1 MEDGMA
7 VKIEGIIPPIITCFD
22 KKGTIDEGA
31 QKDLV
36 RYLSKHVQGFYPCGT
51 YGSGPLMTMEERKR
65 VAEIVIK
72 EKGDAFVVV
81 HVGAPSTIEAVDLAR
96 HAEAA
101 GADAIG
107 AIPPYYYAYSQA
119 QLIEHYRALIRSV
132 KIPVFVY
139 NNPELSRNPVLPE
152 TLRIL
157 ADDGLSGVKDSSFDL
172 VNFYNY
178 VLAVKKPGFTFIV
191 GTEAIAA
198 AALDA
203 GAAGV
208 IAGLANV
215 FPEMLVDFYATWK
228 KGNSRE
234 TTEKQLRVMQARNI
248 LKLGPTLTM
257 TYAALRMR
265 GFNPGYPR
273 APYTEIGKEVYDKAS
288 KGFKELGLIE

>member
-1 MEDGMA
+1 MSPEIG
-7 VKIEGIIPPIITCFD
+7 GIIPPVITCFD
-22 KKGTIDEGA
+22 KNGKIDESA
-31 QKDLV
+31 QREIV
-36 RYLSKHVQGFYPCGT
+36 RYLAKYVQGFYPCGT
-51 YGSGPLMTMEERKR
+51 YGSGPLMSAEERKR

-72 EKGDAFVVV
+72 EKGAAKAII
-81 HVGAPSTIEAVDLAR
+81 HVGTASTSEAIDLAQ
-96 HAEAA
+96 HAESA

-119 QLIEHYRALIRSV
+119 QLIEHYRKLINAV
-132 KIPVFVY
+132 KIPVFLY
-139 NNPELSRNPVLPE
+139 NNPELSRNPVSPE
-152 TLRIL
+152 SLRVL
-157 ADDGLSGVKDSSFDL
+157 AEDGLAGVKDSSFDL

-203 GAAGV
+203 GASGV

-215 FPEMLVDFYATWK
+215 FPEFLADFYATWK
-228 KGNSRE
+228 KGNPLA
-234 TTEKQLRVMQARNI
+234 TAKKQLEVMRARNV

-273 APYTEIGKEVYDKAS
+273 APYTEISKDIYDKAL
-288 KGFKELGLIE
+288 KEFQQMRLIG

>member
-1 MEDGMA
+1 MPTG
-7 VKIEGIIPPIITCFD
+7 IGGIIPPVITCFD
-22 KKGTIDEGA
+22 KHGKIDESA
-31 QKDLV
+31 QREIV
-36 RYLSKHVQGFYPCGT
+36 RFLAKYVQGFYPCGT
-51 YGSGPLMTMEERKR
+51 YGSGPLMSAEERKR
-65 VAEIVIK
+65 VAKIVIE
-72 EKGDAFVVV
+72 EKGTAKAII
-81 HVGAPSTIEAVDLAR
+81 HVGATSTAEALDLAR

-107 AIPPYYYAYSQA
+107 AIPPYYYAYSQD
-119 QLIEHYRALIRSV
+119 QLIEHYRKLIDAV
-132 KIPVFVY
+132 KIPVFLY
-139 NNPELSRNPVLPE
+139 NNPELSRNPVSPE
-152 TLRIL
+152 SLRVL
-157 ADDGLSGVKDSSFDL
+157 AEDGLAGVKDSSFDL

-178 VLAVKKPGFTFIV
+178 VLSVKKPGFTFIV

-215 FPEMLVDFYATWK
+215 FPEFLVDFFTTWK
-228 KGNSRE
+228 KGDPHA
-234 TTEKQLRVMQARNI
+234 TTLKQLEVMRARNV

-273 APYTEIGKEVYDKAS
+273 APYTTISKDIYDTALKE
-288 KGFKELGLIE
+288 FQHMGLIG

>member
-1 MEDGMA
+1 MA
-7 VKIEGIIPPIITCFD
+7 AKIEGIIPPVITCFD
-22 KKGTIDEGA
+22 KNGAIDESA
-31 QKDLV
+31 QRELI

-51 YGSGPLMTMEERKR
+51 YGSGPLMTTEERKR
-65 VAEIVIK
+65 VAEIVLK
-72 EKGDAFVVV
+72 EKGDAFAII
-81 HVGAPSTIEAVDLAR
+81 HVGAPSTAEAVDLAQ

-101 GADAIG
+101 GADAVG

-119 QLIEHYRALIRSV
+119 QLIEHYRALIKAV

-139 NNPELSRNPVLPE
+139 NNPELSRNPVFPE

-157 ADDGLSGVKDSSFDL
+157 AEDGLAGVKDSSFDL

-178 VLAVKKPGFTFIV
+178 VLTVKKPDFTFIV

-203 GAAGV
+203 GASGV

-215 FPEMLVDFYATWK
+215 FPEFLEDFYTTWK
-228 KGNSRE
+228 QGDTRL
-234 TTEKQLRVMQARNI
+234 TTKKQLDVMRARNV

-265 GFNPGYPR
+265 GFNPGHPR
-273 APYTEIGKEVYDKAS
+273 APYTEIPKDIYDKALRE
-288 KGFKELGLIE
+288 FQIIGLIA